1 MCVCVRVADDVRSQS
16 GRRESLRQLSSGSRD
31 VTSCTAVE
39 LQRQVTAPRSHV
51 VTDENYYRIVVQSC
65 TTVSTIASEQAD
77 SIYADYFSGP
87 ASAIGP
93 VCVCVCVS

>member
-1 MCVCVRVADDVRSQS
+1 MWVCVRVADDVRSQS
-16 GRRESLRQLSSGSRD
+16 GRRESLRQLSGGSRD

-51 VTDENYYRIVVQSC
+51 VTDENYYRKQ
-65 TTVSTIASEQAD
+65 QAD

-87 ASAIGP
+87 GSAIGP
-93 VCVCVCVS
+93 VCVCVCLRVRTITFN